1 MTEINL
7 PSLYSLDTNPVIE
20 ESTVELH
27 TKIDRIPFSPI
38 NKQNTGVPAL
48 KCNSSPK
55 NPTASDKENM
65 RAKSRSKKESSG
77 SPIKAERKSSTKP
90 EKRSVVTEGQSV
102 KMEREKSDSESSV
115 DSIGERPSTP
125 TDKPETPAPLT
136 PTANL
141 KMLFSAVSPE
151 LRNREKQ
158 LEEES
163 EGRESDDLGGK
174 FKPLNLDAELAASQ
188 NEDENGDWK
197 PGSRKEKSLGLL
209 CQKFLQKYPENPET
223 EESLE
228 ISLDE
233 VAKELAVERRRI
245 YDIVNVL
252 ESVEIVSRLAKNKYA
267 WHGKTNLV
275 NTLAKLKALADA
287 EGFGELVLKVKDY
300 ELNRE
305 LAEQNGSVYSATPPL
320 VMDPENPNAALLR
333 KDKSL
338 GIMSQKFLMLFLVS
352 KPRVVNLDLAAKIL
366 IGDPNIDRTENAK
379 FKTKIRRLYDIANI
393 LATLSL
399 IRKIRITDI
408 RDRKPTYQYIGPDLE
423 QGHELNVCYH
433 DGYHRPSSRHSMLD
447 CVKNQQRLSDG
458 GVKKN
463 SMPRHS
469 SFEQICQV
477 AEKERDKLYA
487 SMSQPSS
494 PTEKHSFDDAQM
506 SLSQEESSTVRK
518 SFSKRIIV
526 KQKGTE
532 FQIIHPPKTAVLKTD
547 AATSAEANSSGV
559 TAKDGKTTETIV
571 IKAKQNSS
579 LPLTKDQINAVLKS
593 LKVPVPIKKEAEI
606 KEIQS
611 PVKSENAPEA
621 GVFQAVKRA
630 YVIQN
635 GEPEVKRFRLEYPS
649 PPTDEDEARVKKTST
664 EIKGKTPPQRALMS
678 DFMEA
683 KGGKG
688 ISEGESNKGM
698 DLCDS
703 EQSVNGKSNQQGQ
716 IHRIAVQLPNQPP
729 TILQLPF
736 IQRQPATSISHMQII
751 QGVPMSAT
759 DSSGQAVNF
768 MVPVT
773 FSPPLT
779 PNSSASPSPTVFTFQ
794 GQQTYVNQTSSVP
807 HFIGQPPV
815 KLSPIPASMSNAS
828 HTSAVQS
835 SSPVISQQMITPTE
849 RPTPPTTKYFRNTPG
864 GLIPLSTISA
874 AASNF
879 AAKEGLTTARRLDL
893 PDLSANDVC

>member
-38 NKQNTGVPAL
+38 NKQNAGVSAL

-55 NPTASDKENM
+55 ILAASDKENM

-77 SPIKAERKSSTKP
+77 SPIKAERKSSTKS
-90 EKRSVVTEGQSV
+90 EKSSVVTDGQSV
-102 KMEREKSDSESSV
+102 KMERVKSDSECSV

-125 TDKPETPAPLT
+125 TGNPETPAPLT

-352 KPRVVNLDLAAKIL
+352 RPRVVNLDLAAKIL

-393 LATLSL
+393 LATLNL

-423 QGHELNVCYH
+423 QVHELNVCYH

-494 PTEKHSFDDAQM
+494 PTEKLSFDDAQM
-506 SLSQEESSTVRK
+506 SLSQEEPSTVRK
-518 SFSKRIIV
+518 SYSKRIIV

-532 FQIIHPPKTAVLKTD
+532 FQIIHPPKTAVLKSD

-559 TAKDGKTTETIV
+559 AAKDGKTTETIV

-683 KGGKG
+683 QGGKG
-688 ISEGESNKGM
+688 MSEGESNKGM
-698 DLCDS
+698 DSCDS

-815 KLSPIPASMSNAS
+815 KLSPIPASMSSAS
-828 HTSAVQS
+828 HTSAVQ

-874 AASNF
+874 AANNF

>member
-1 MTEINL
+1 MTEINSS
-7 PSLYSLDTNPVIE
+7 SLYLLNTNPVID
-20 ESTVELH
+20 ESITESNSKV
-27 TKIDRIPFSPI
+27 DRIPFSPV
-38 NKQNTGVPAL
+38 NSQNTCVFAS
-48 KCNSSPK
+48 KHNSPRIK
-55 NPTASDKENM
+55 ASADKENM
-65 RAKSRSKKESSG
+65 KARTRSKKEA
-77 SPIKAERKSSTKP
+77 SPLKDKKSSSKSDKSEP
-90 EKRSVVTEGQSV
+90 LPKSERV
-102 KMEREKSDSESSV
+102 KNDSESSV

-125 TDKPETPAPLT
+125 TENPETSAPLT

-158 LEEES
+158 LEEN
-163 EGRESDDLGGK
+163 EGKDCDEMGGK

-188 NEDENGDWK
+188 VEDENGDWK

-209 CQKFLQKYPENPET
+209 CQKFLQKYPVNPQT
-223 EESLE
+223 EESQE

-252 ESVEIVSRLAKNKYA
+252 ESVEIVSRIAKNKYA

-305 LAEQNGSVYSATPPL
+305 LAEQNGSVYTAPPPFI
-320 VMDPENPNAALLR
+320 MDPDNPNAALLR

-393 LATLSL
+393 LATLDL

-423 QGHELNVCYH
+423 QVHELNVCYH
-433 DGYHRPSSRHSMLD
+433 DGYHRPTSRHSMLD
-447 CVKNQQRLSDG
+447 CVKNQQRLGDG
-458 GVKKN
+458 APRKN
-463 SMPRHS
+463 VMPRHS

-494 PTEKHSFDDAQM
+494 PTEKHSFDDSRM
-506 SLSQEESSTVRK
+506 TSSQEEPSTIRK
-518 SFSKRIIV
+518 SVGKRIIV

-532 FQIIHPPKTAVLKTD
+532 FQIIHPTKTTVLKTD
-547 AATSAEANSSGV
+547 AATSTVPKPSGGV
-559 TAKDGKTTETIV
+559 SKDTKAMETIV
-571 IKAKQNSS
+571 IKAKQSSS
-579 LPLTKDQINAVLKS
+579 LPLTPDQINAVLKS
-593 LKVPVPIKKEAEI
+593 LKVPVPIKKEGEV

-611 PVKSENAPEA
+611 PVKSENTPEA
-621 GVFQAVKRA
+621 GAFQAVKRA
-630 YVIQN
+630 YVLQN

-649 PPTDEDEARVKKTST
+649 PPTDEDEAKSKKTSND
-664 EIKGKTPPQRALMS
+664 IKGKTPPQRALTS
-678 DFMEA
+678 EFMDA
-683 KGGKG
+683 KG
-688 ISEGESNKGM
+688 SQSSSDVEPSQST
-698 DLCDS
+698 DSCDS
-703 EQSVNGKSNQQGQ
+703 EVSGSSKNNQGQ

-759 DSSGQAVNF
+759 DGSGQAVNF

-779 PNSSASPSPTVFTFQ
+779 PNSSSSPSPTVFTFP
-794 GQQTYVNQTSSVP
+794 GQPTFVNQ
-807 HFIGQPPV
+807 HHLIGQPPV
-815 KLSPIPASMSNAS
+815 KLSPISVSMASVSQN
-828 HTSAVQS
+828 SAVQS
-835 SSPVISQQMITPTE
+835 SPIIPQQMITPTE
-849 RPTPPTTKYFRNTPG
+849 RPTPTAKFFRNTPG

-879 AAKEGLTTARRLDL
+879 AAKEGLATARKLDL

>member
-1 MTEINL
+1 M
-7 PSLYSLDTNPVIE
+7 VF
-20 ESTVELH
+20 
-27 TKIDRIPFSPI
+27 FSYF
-38 NKQNTGVPAL
+38 V
-48 KCNSSPK
+48 
-55 NPTASDKENM
+55 
-65 RAKSRSKKESSG
+65 
-77 SPIKAERKSSTKP
+77 
-90 EKRSVVTEGQSV
+90 
-102 KMEREKSDSESSV
+102 
-115 DSIGERPSTP
+115 
-125 TDKPETPAPLT
+125 
-136 PTANL
+136 
-141 KMLFSAVSPE
+141 
-151 LRNREKQ
+151 
-158 LEEES
+158 
-163 EGRESDDLGGK
+163 
-174 FKPLNLDAELAASQ
+174 
-188 NEDENGDWK
+188 
-197 PGSRKEKSLGLL
+197 
-209 CQKFLQKYPENPET
+209 
-223 EESLE
+223 
-228 ISLDE
+228 
-233 VAKELAVERRRI
+233 
-245 YDIVNVL
+245 
-252 ESVEIVSRLAKNKYA
+252 
-267 WHGKTNLV
+267 
-275 NTLAKLKALADA
+275 
-287 EGFGELVLKVKDY
+287 
-300 ELNRE
+300 
-305 LAEQNGSVYSATPPL
+305 
-320 VMDPENPNAALLR
+320 
-333 KDKSL
+333 
-338 GIMSQKFLMLFLVS
+338 
-352 KPRVVNLDLAAKIL
+352 
-366 IGDPNIDRTENAK
+366 
-379 FKTKIRRLYDIANI
+379 
-393 LATLSL
+393 
-399 IRKIRITDI
+399 
-408 RDRKPTYQYIGPDLE
+408 
-423 QGHELNVCYH
+423 
-433 DGYHRPSSRHSMLD
+433 
-447 CVKNQQRLSDG
+447 
-458 GVKKN
+458 
-463 SMPRHS
+463 
-469 SFEQICQV
+469 
-477 AEKERDKLYA
+477 
-487 SMSQPSS
+487 
-494 PTEKHSFDDAQM
+494 DAQM
-506 SLSQEESSTVRK
+506 SLSQEEPSTVRK
-518 SFSKRIIV
+518 SYSKRIIV

-532 FQIIHPPKTAVLKTD
+532 FQIIHPPKTAVLKSD

-559 TAKDGKTTETIV
+559 AAKDGKTTETIV

-649 PPTDEDEARVKKTST
+649 PPTDEDEARVKKTSI

-683 KGGKG
+683 QGSKGM
-688 ISEGESNKGM
+688 SEGESNKGM

-815 KLSPIPASMSNAS
+815 KLSPIPASMSSAS
-828 HTSAVQS
+828 HTSAVQ